1 MYVENLLA
9 PLDGGG
15 GKLAPV
21 GVWAVLRG
29 GGGKLEAAA
38 LGGGLGRTE
47 EEL

>member
-1 MYVENLLA
+1 MYVENLFA

-15 GKLAPV
+15 GMLAPV
-21 GVWAVLRG
+21 GAGGVLRG

-47 EEL
+47 EEP